1 MHWFKNFNRVKYLL
15 VAVAAI
21 IAAASLYVSHS
32 LTSDLKKEELNK
44 MQLFAE
50 AMRSLNSADEN
61 TDLNLV
67 LAVIGGN
74 DIIPVVVLCSRKYTY
89 YNVQKA
95 VEYAY

>member
-1 MHWFKNFNRVKYLL
+1 MQWYKSFNKVKYLL
-15 VAVAAI
+15 VTVAAI

-32 LTSDLKKEELNK
+32 LTTDLKNEELNK

-67 LAVIGGN
+67 LAVIGG
-74 DIIPVVVLCSRKYTY
+74 KT
-89 YNVQKA
+89 
-95 VEYAY
+95 